1 MKKVAGIIFCFL
13 LVSGCA
19 PRPQVIEELQ
29 LVQAL
34 GYDVDSEDEF
44 RTVAGSQIILPG
56 EGETLPNAVVF
67 SATGNTSRITRKKMQ
82 TESSKPLVLGR
93 LNLLL
98 FQDQLAEQGIFYF
111 LDILQRDPFIGRNV
125 KPAIV
130 EGTAYDLL
138 TQDYKLDITVYE
150 YLNDLIEESEEEIF
164 PKVTLHSLLYH
175 YYEDGS
181 DMYLPMIK
189 PHKDRAQVTGLAL
202 FKEDQC
208 VHKLNVQQA
217 SYLKLLR
224 ERFSGGYYQIDLAD
238 DSYVSVENVDVS
250 QSYTI
255 ERSTDGGFVTSIAVT
270 LEGAINELGDNKGET
285 NPYTMKELEQYGVD
299 QFQERLTSLVYLF
312 QELEIDPLALG
323 SLAKN
328 RIRGLTMEEWYES
341 YPTMDIK
348 VNVELNLIHSGII
361 DEAQKRPQ

>member
-1 MKKVAGIIFCFL
+1 MRKVCALVFCFL
-13 LVSGCA
+13 MICGCA
-19 PRPQVIEELQ
+19 PRPKVIEELQ
-29 LVQAL
+29 LIQAL
-34 GYDVDSEDEF
+34 GYDVHHEDEF

-56 EGETLPNAVVF
+56 EEEALPNAVVF
-67 SATGNTSRITRKKMQ
+67 SASGDTSRITRKKMQ
-82 TESSKPLVLGR
+82 TESSKLLVLGR
-93 LNLLL
+93 MNLLL
-98 FQDQLAEQGIFYF
+98 FQDKLAEQGIFYF
-111 LDILQRDPFIGRNV
+111 LDILQRDPVIGRNV

-130 EGTAYDLL
+130 EGSVYDLL

-175 YYEDGS
+175 YYEEGS

-189 PHKDRAQVTGLAL
+189 PHKDRARVTGLAL

-208 VHKLNVQQA
+208 VYKLNVRQA

-224 ERFSGGYYQIDLAD
+224 ERFSGGFYQIDLAD
-238 DSYVSVENVDVS
+238 DNHVSVENVQVS

-255 ERSTDGGFVTSIAVT
+255 KRGTDGGFVTSIDVQ

-285 NPYTMKELEQYGVD
+285 RSYSMKELEQYGVN
-299 QFQERLTSLVYLF
+299 QFQERLSSLVHLF

-323 SLAKN
+323 SIAKN

-341 YPTMDIK
+341 YPSMDTK
-348 VNVELNLIHSGII
+348 VNVELTLVHSGII
-361 DEAQKRPQ
+361 DESEK